1 MMKKVKR
8 ALISVS
14 DKSNLAEIVN
24 YLAENNIE
32 IISTGGTYKKIKE
45 YTDNVIE
52 ISEYTGF
59 PEIMNGRVKTLN
71 PLIHGGILADR
82 SKENHQKDMQDNNIN
97 SIDLVIVNLYPF
109 EETVSRETTYQNA
122 IENIDVGG
130 PTMIRAAAKNHQDV
144 LVVTDPSD
152 YQLLITELEKND
164 NHSDL
169 EFRKE
174 MARKAFLKTAK
185 YDTAINDWLEK
196 QQNIANN
203 NEALSLNAPLKQKLR
218 YGENPHQEANLYLL
232 ENSGICGA
240 KQIQGKELSYNNI
253 VDTDSAFA
261 LVNEYKNIS
270 VAIIKHANPCGVAS
284 GETVLNAFKKAIN
297 CDPTSSFGGVI
308 AINSCL
314 DEDTALE
321 IKKTFFEVIIANDI
335 TQQAKEILASKK
347 NMRILLQKNLNK
359 ENNLQIKSIS
369 GGILTQSQ
377 DNKNINQEDFNYVSK
392 RKPTEQEIQ
401 NMLFAMKAVKHVRSN
416 AILYAK
422 EQSSIA
428 IGAGQMSRVDSVRI
442 ASLKLED
449 FIAKNDDFSKADL
462 VMASDAFFPFADGVE
477 LAAKAGITAI
487 IQPGGSIRDQEVI
500 DMADKHNIAMVFTGL
515 RHFKH

>member
-1 MMKKVKR
+1 
-8 ALISVS
+8 
-14 DKSNLAEIVN
+14 
-24 YLAENNIE
+24 
-32 IISTGGTYKKIKE
+32 
-45 YTDNVIE
+45 
-52 ISEYTGF
+52 
-59 PEIMNGRVKTLN
+59 MNGRVKTLN

-82 SKENHQKDMQDNNIN
+82 SKENHKKDMQDNNIN

-109 EETVSRETTYQNA
+109 EETVSRETSYQNA

-144 LVVTDPSD
+144 LVVTDPGD
-152 YQLLITELEKND
+152 YQLLIAELEKND

-174 MARKAFLKTAK
+174 MARKAFFKTSK

-196 QQNIANN
+196 QQNVANN

-284 GETVLNAFKKAIN
+284 GKTVLDAFKKAIN

-377 DNKNINQEDFNYVSK
+377 DNKNINQGDFNYVSK

-449 FIAKNDDFSKADL
+449 FIAKNNDFSKADL